1 MKRLLLVLAALP
13 LLFAFP
19 GAASARIIEIGRSA
33 GDNMPKAACPSR
45 PCLAVSRTT
54 AYQAK
59 VGPRRGL
66 FEVPATGRIV
76 AWTLSM
82 SKPGP
87 KQIEFFDRALGG
99 KSQAQLA
106 VLRVGKR
113 VRHRVVAQSP
123 MIDLQPYFGRSV
135 QFPLE
140 RSIRVTKGSLIAV
153 TVPTWAPI
161 LAVGQ
166 GGDTSWRSAGKGRD
180 CQPATRRTA
189 QTNLRDL
196 AEYRCLYRHE
206 RLTFS
211 ATLIT
216 EPRKNRTR

>member
-1 MKRLLLVLAALP
+1 MKRLLLALAALA

-33 GDNMPKAACPSR
+33 GDTMPNAACPSR
-45 PCLAVSRTT
+45 PCLAISRTT

-66 FEVPATGRIV
+66 FEVPTTGRIV
-76 AWTLSM
+76 SWTLTM

-87 KQIEFFDRALGG
+87 KQIEFFDKALGG
-99 KSQAQLA
+99 KSQAQLT
-106 VLRVGKR
+106 VLRIGKN

-123 MIDLQPYFGRSV
+123 MINLQGYFGRTV

-166 GGDTSWRSAGKGRD
+166 GGDTSWRSAGRGKD
-180 CQPATRRTA
+180 CEPATRRTA

-211 ATLIT
+211 ATMIT
-216 EPRKNRTR
+216 EPKPSTSR